1 MNCNEAVAALV
12 ASLESGVPM
21 TAEQREHIRTCE
33 RCRELLES
41 AKQFQTLLGGN
52 GIQPPAVDAAAV
64 AAEQEVRRA
73 QTRRTL
79 AVAFA
84 IAVLAWAGISL
95 LLIRSGE
102 APPAEAFAVA
112 GAAIG
117 IAFLVG
123 LPFVLLFVVVR
134 AARKPEH
141 RLYKRLGPGR
151 WISGVCAG
159 LAERYHWNVNLVR
172 LAFVVALFFDGVGF
186 WVYLM
191 LDLAMPV
198 HPDDRQ
204 HLLRFRLRRWFAR
217 RSGHAEHHA
226 G

>member
-21 TAEQREHIRTCE
+21 SVEQREHIRTCE
-33 RCRELLES
+33 RCRELLDS

-73 QTRRTL
+73 KTRRTL
-79 AVAFA
+79 GLAFA
-84 IAVLAWAGISL
+84 IATIAWVGLSLLLTSAGGLAPTEAFIVVGAGISVVFLTIVPL
-95 LLIRSGE
+95 LL
-102 APPAEAFAVA
+102 
-112 GAAIG
+112 
-117 IAFLVG
+117 L
-123 LPFVLLFVVVR
+123 VLL
-134 AARKPEH
+134 ARTARTSDK
-141 RLYKRLGPGR
+141 RWYKRLKPGR
-151 WISGVCAG
+151 QLSGVCLG
-159 LAERYHWNVNLVR
+159 LAERFNWDVTIVR
-172 LAFVVALFFDGVGF
+172 LLFVAGLFFHGLGV
-186 WVYLM
+186 WVYVV

-204 HLLRFRLRRWFAR
+204 YLLRFRLRRWFAR
-217 RSGHAEHHA
+217 RSGHAEHHP